1 MYGDLTTWKWIE
13 WVYVRTWQTYNMTFI
28 DSMKR
33 YWMVKK
39 CLLKHWAITQYK
51 NEKCI
56 LIFAWTLSRRYSID
70 DALPCI
76 YVHKQHR
83 YTGQQKYKH
92 IVMCWSWWSSVL
104 LESYTVVTILR
115 VLILTWTLRVPKVQ
129 LVCSLPISIYGDI
142 LGNDWTKETKGETV
156 VFWPP
161 PHHAPHATMFYA
173 SSLFGQY
180 VLNTSLNNL
189 HLNRDTIKQLFW
201 WGDDIRDKI
210 ETHSPEA
217 FRVD

>member
-1 MYGDLTTWKWIE
+1 
-13 WVYVRTWQTYNMTFI
+13 
-28 DSMKR
+28 MKR

-92 IVMCWSWWSSVL
+92 FVMCWSWWSSVL

-129 LVCSLPISIYGDI
+129 LVCSAHQHIWRHI
-142 LGNDWTKETKGETV
+142 GERLDKRDKRWNRWVLAFSSSSNSDTAA
-156 VFWPP
+156 F
-161 PHHAPHATMFYA
+161 FA
-173 SSLFGQY
+173 SSLFGAY
-180 VLNTSLNNL
+180 
-189 HLNRDTIKQLFW
+189 
-201 WGDDIRDKI
+201 KI
-210 ETHSPEA
+210 L
-217 FRVD
+217 R